1 MYTNGSHRFN
11 IKFNNEKVSIQ
22 SKVAT
27 FIHKTEKIL
36 CLMETVRQTM
46 KTHLKYIIVPE
57 RKVVQMSSTAAKQKH
72 IHI

>member
-1 MYTNGSHRFN
+1 M
-11 IKFNNEKVSIQ
+11 Q

-27 FIHKTEKIL
+27 FIHKTEKTL
-36 CLMETVRQTM
+36 FLMKTVRQTM
-46 KTHLKYIIVPE
+46 KKHLKYIIMPE